1 MESTPRLYDTL
12 VDVLGQHQNWL
23 DLRHLKTLA
32 WMTVGLM
39 PGWHH
44 QPHGVGPL
52 CAEPSDV
59 RAEYRAAVC
68 PLARE

>member
-12 VDVLGQHQNWL
+12 VNVLGPHQNWL
-23 DLRHLKTLA
+23 QSSA
-32 WMTVGLM
+32 PENPGLDDGG
-39 PGWHH
+39 PHAGWHH

>member
-12 VDVLGQHQNWL
+12 VNVFRPTSKLAGSSAPENPGL
-23 DLRHLKTLA
+23 DDDK
-32 WMTVGLM
+32 
-39 PGWHH
+39 PDSGWHH

-68 PLARE
+68 PLTRE